1 MFTPPYFR
9 EDSLETMHEII
20 RQQGFGLLISH
31 GPNGIAATHLPFLLD
46 STRGEKG
53 VLLGHVAKA
62 NDHWRHLGEAD
73 EVMAIFTGPHAYI
86 SPSWYTSRQ
95 NVPTWNYVAIHAR
108 GRARLLGDGAA
119 RDLLARLSS
128 YYEAPLPNPWSVE
141 EVPDADL
148 QSQIKGIVGF
158 ELEITHLAGKKKLS
172 QNRSPEDRSGVIQ
185 GLRVRG
191 TPDGLAVA
199 ALMEGEER

>member
-1 MFTPPYFR
+1 MFTPAHFR
-9 EDSLETMHEII
+9 EDSLEAMHELI

-31 GPNGIAATHLPFLLD
+31 GSNGIAATHLPFLLD

-62 NDHWRHLGEAD
+62 NDHWRHLADAD

-95 NVPTWNYVAIHAR
+95 EVPTWNYVAIHAR
-108 GRARLLGDGAA
+108 GHARLLGDDAL

-128 YYEAPLPNPWSVE
+128 HYEAPFPNPWSME
-141 EVPDADL
+141 EVPTTYL
-148 QSQIKGIVGF
+148 QSQLKGIVGF

-172 QNRSPEDRSGVIQ
+172 QNRSLEDRSGVIQ
-185 GLRVRG
+185 GLRARG
-191 TPDGLAVA
+191 TPDGLALA
-199 ALMEGEER
+199 AVMEREER